1 MSRLR
6 LTAATVS
13 LLALALAAPA
23 AAQQPTTT
31 RASLSSTGAPGDEDS
46 FDVTVSANGRLVVF
60 NSFARNLVGPDTN
73 GGGDVFLRD
82 RHTGVTTRVNVG
94 PAGVQANA
102 EALFPE
108 MSADGR
114 LVLFRS
120 TATNLVPG
128 SAAGAKLFLADTTT
142 GAVRLAATVPATHVL
157 SGGTDSTVLSRDGS
171 RVVFLARRTTGGI
184 GDVFAADTGTG
195 AVRRVTET
203 AGSTPANGSSFDLA
217 VSGDGRWVA
226 FTTEATNLATPD
238 TNGFRDIV
246 VADLQTG
253 SFQRASV
260 PSGPPTNQSNLH
272 SSEPSLSFDGCLIA
286 FRSDASNLVAPD
298 PGPGVTEVFARNR
311 CTSETEVVS
320 VNNAGTA
327 GTASEPSV
335 SDDGCLVAYRSTN
348 VSPAPSSGLAAVMR
362 DRCGGSTTRLDLS
375 SAGEP
380 SATGVEE
387 LRLSGGTGRYVA
399 FSSNATNLVPG
410 DTVTFDAYVRDRAI
424 NARPVA
430 ELVLGQTGR
439 SVTADARASRDA
451 DGPAVTGSIAWGDGS
466 PDSPGVLATHDYA
479 RGGSYAVT
487 VTITDVDGATSTKTL
502 AVTVP
507 DSVGPP
513 PAPPAGSGGTGG
525 ETPGVTPLPGPGPT
539 GQAPGPLGAP
549 VLDRVSLRSRR
560 FAVVPRGRR
569 AGGGRGT
576 NLTLRLSEP
585 ATVRMTFQRAQR
597 GRRVGGRCVLRA
609 RKGTRCTRYTTVATL
624 SRALRGG
631 TSTVAL
637 TGRIGTR
644 TLKLGLHRLRVQART
659 ADGRSSST
667 RTLTFTIIRAKR

>member
-1 MSRLR
+1 MSRIR
-6 LTAATVS
+6 LSVAAVS
-13 LLALALAAPA
+13 LLTLALTQPA

-31 RASLSSTGAPGDEDS
+31 RASLSSTGTPGNEDT
-46 FDVTVSANGRLVVF
+46 FDATVSANGRFVAF
-60 NSFARNLVGPDTN
+60 NSFANNLAGSDTN
-73 GGGDVFLRD
+73 GVADVFLRD
-82 RHTGVTTRVNVG
+82 RHTGATSRVNVG
-94 PAGVQANA
+94 PSGAQANA

-120 TATNLVPG
+120 SATNLVPG
-128 SAAGAKLFLADTTT
+128 SPPGPQLFLADTTT
-142 GAVRLAATVPATHVL
+142 GAVRLAATVPATHAL
-157 SGGTDSTVLSRDGS
+157 SSSTDSTVLSRDGS
-171 RVVFLARRTTGGI
+171 RVVFRASRTSGGI

-203 AGSTPANGSSFDLA
+203 AAGAAANGTSFDLA

-246 VADLQTG
+246 VADLQSG

-260 PSGPPTNQSNLH
+260 PSGPPTNQPNLH
-272 SSEPSLSFDGCLIA
+272 SSQPSLSFDGCLIA

-327 GTASEPSV
+327 GTAYEPSV
-335 SDDGCLVAYRSTN
+335 SDDGCLVAYRSAN
-348 VSPAPSSGLAAVMR
+348 VSPAPAAGLAAVLR

-380 SATGVEE
+380 STTGVDQV
-387 LRLSGGTGRYVA
+387 RLSGGTGRFAA

-410 DTVTFDAYVRDRAI
+410 DSAIYDAYVRDRAI
-424 NARPVA
+424 NTRPIA
-430 ELVLGQTGR
+430 ELVVGQSGR
-439 SVTADARASRDA
+439 SVTADARASRDL

-466 PDSPGVLATHDYA
+466 PDSPGLLATHDYA

-487 VTITDVDGATSTKTL
+487 VTVTDVDGATSTRTI

-507 DSVGPP
+507 DTAGPP
-513 PAPPAGSGGTGG
+513 PEPPSAGGGGQAPV
-525 ETPGVTPLPGPGPT
+525 PGPPLPGS
-539 GQAPGPLGAP
+539 GQSPGPLGAP
-549 VLDRVSLRSRR
+549 VLDRLALTKKR

-569 AGGGRGT
+569 VGGSLGST
-576 NLTLRLSEP
+576 LSLRLSEP
-585 ATVRMTFQRAQR
+585 ATVRITFQRAR
-597 GRRVGGRCVLRA
+597 TGRRVGGRCLPRA
-609 RKGTRCTRYTTVATL
+609 RKGARCTRYTTVATL
-624 SRALRGG
+624 SRAARGG
-631 TSTVAL
+631 TSTVPI
-637 TGRIGTR
+637 TGR
-644 TLKLGLHRLRVQART
+644 
-659 ADGRSSST
+659 
-667 RTLTFTIIRAKR
+667 